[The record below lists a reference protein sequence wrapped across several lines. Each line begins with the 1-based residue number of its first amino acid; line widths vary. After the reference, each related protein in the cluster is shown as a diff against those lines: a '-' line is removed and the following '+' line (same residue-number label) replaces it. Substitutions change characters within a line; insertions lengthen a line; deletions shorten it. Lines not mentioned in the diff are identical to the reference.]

1 MQPIERV
8 IRAGIISLLDRLDAI
23 LDATSTH
30 PVAVYWLCAGSHFE
44 IVNCVTDA
52 QITMLILTPSPPFT
66 RRRKGKGSPT
76 DDDYEQI
83 FVSKHTEY
91 GPAERQVDKEEVP
104 GAMTTQLEKPQ

>member
-1 MQPIERV
+1 
-8 IRAGIISLLDRLDAI
+8 
-23 LDATSTH
+23 
-30 PVAVYWLCAGSHFE
+30 VAVPPTRPPSDFSPIGELSPTGRPARKKRALDAGSHFE
-44 IVNCVTDA
+44 IVNCVTPA
-52 QITMLILTPSPPFT
+52 QLTMLILTPSPPFT

-91 GPAERQVDKEEVP
+91 GPAERQVDDKLIP